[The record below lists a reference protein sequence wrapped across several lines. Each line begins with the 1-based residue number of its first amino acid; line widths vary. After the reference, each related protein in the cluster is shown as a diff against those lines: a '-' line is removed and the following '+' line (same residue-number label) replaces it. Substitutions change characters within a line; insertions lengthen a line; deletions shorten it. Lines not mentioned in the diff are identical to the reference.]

1 MRLRVLLLLE
11 NARLM
16 VGAWSEICELRSH
29 VASEHLRLMMLC
41 VFITREKKG
50 EKSNDQI
57 AEPHVFSIL
66 ACIKPRMN
74 NT

>member
-29 VASEHLRLMMLC
+29 VASEHLRLMMHC
-41 VFITREKKG
+41 GFITREKKRR
-50 EKSNDQI
+50 E
-57 AEPHVFSIL
+57 
-66 ACIKPRMN
+66 
-74 NT
+74 T